1 MESRIVYHMEKFV
14 AFLFGEQNDNDSE
27 QKIYNKLLRL
37 EGEELETWINTK
49 IKKYITGKDVGYNEF
64 SGDNFEGIYGPI
76 TFKTWYKF
84 HLDCDSDEVMCIREI
99 YGQFG
104 EDYDELREK
113 MINYQMRAL
122 RYVRR
127 MTCELDFITNYIEM
141 LIMETNYDVLKA
153 FIIQQV
159 EPIEMR

>member
-1 MESRIVYHMEKFV
+1 MEKFV

>member
-14 AFLFGEQNDNDSE
+14 AFLFGEKNDSDSE
-27 QKIYNKLLRL
+27 QRIYNKLLRL
-37 EGEELETWINTK
+37 EGEELDTWINTK
-49 IKKYITGKDVGYNEF
+49 IKKYITGKDVAYSEF
-64 SGDNFEGIYGPI
+64 SGENFEGIDGLI

-84 HLDCDSDEVMCIREI
+84 HLDCESQEVMFIEEI
-99 YGQFG
+99 YGQSG
-104 EDYDELREK
+104 EEYVKLREK
-113 MINYQMRAL
+113 MINYQL
-122 RYVRR
+122 KTLKYVRR

-159 EPIEMR
+159 DPVEMK

>member
-1 MESRIVYHMEKFV
+1 MESKIVYHMEKFV
-14 AFLFGEQNDNDSE
+14 AFLFGEKNDNDSE
-27 QKIYNKLLRL
+27 QRIYNKLLRL

-49 IKKYITGKDVGYNEF
+49 IKKYITGKDVAYNEF
-64 SGDNFEGIYGPI
+64 SGENFEGIYGPI

-84 HLDCDSDEVMCIREI
+84 HLDCESGEVMFIEEI
-99 YGQFG
+99 YGQSG
-104 EDYDELREK
+104 EEYVKLREK
-113 MINYQMRAL
+113 MINYQLKTL

>member
-14 AFLFGEQNDNDSE
+14 AFLFGEKNDNDSE
-27 QKIYNKLLRL
+27 QRIYNKLLRL

-64 SGDNFEGIYGPI
+64 SGENFEGIYGPI

-113 MINYQMRAL
+113 MINYQMRTL

-159 EPIEMR
+159 EPIEIR